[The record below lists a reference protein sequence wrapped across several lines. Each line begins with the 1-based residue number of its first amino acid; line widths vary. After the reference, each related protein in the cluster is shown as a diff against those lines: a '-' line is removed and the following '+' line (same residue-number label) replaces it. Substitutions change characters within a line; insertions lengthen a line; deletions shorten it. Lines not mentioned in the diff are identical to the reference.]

1 MSDDVVA
8 RLVEKMN
15 EMTDRLARIEAMLQ
29 EKQKFCDIEHSK
41 SAEMCKCLQEIKEKA
56 SFFEGAK
63 AFIAWLITSAIA
75 IYGAVFK

>member
-8 RLVEKMN
+8 RLAEKMN
-15 EMTDRLARIEAMLQ
+15 EMTERLVRIEAMLQ
-29 EKQKFCDIEHSK
+29 EKQKHCDIEHSK
-41 SAEMCKCLQEIKEKA
+41 SVAMYKCLPEIKEKA

-63 AFIAWLITSAIA
+63 AFVAWLITSAIA

>member
-1 MSDDVVA
+1 MSDDVIA
-8 RLVEKMN
+8 KLVEKMN
-15 EMTDRLARIEAMLQ
+15 ETTERLVRIEAMLQ
-29 EKQKFCDIEHSK
+29 EKQKYCDIEHSK

-63 AFIAWLITSAIA
+63 AFVAWLITSAIA